1 MHVQQQRLGVEVN
14 ALALIRCEALVL
26 EVALDARVGLPALD
40 EVGEKMLNSVWV
52 RISKSHT

>member
-1 MHVQQQRLGVEVN
+1 MHVQQQQLRFEVN

-26 EVALDARVGLPALD
+26 EVALDVRVGLPALD